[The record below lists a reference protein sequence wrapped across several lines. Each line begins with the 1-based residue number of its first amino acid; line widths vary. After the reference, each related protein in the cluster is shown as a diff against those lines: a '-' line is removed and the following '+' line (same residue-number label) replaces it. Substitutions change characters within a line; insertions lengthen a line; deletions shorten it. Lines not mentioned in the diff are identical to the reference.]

1 MLISTKAGMGCCCR
15 RCRCRCRPLA
25 PLERDWLKHPP
36 QFWWFRVGGIHAFSF
51 KTSKHCRN
59 LKVIVSEIP
68 SVYTLGT
75 KVKEYT
81 AVLQGIPAYPAG
93 EHDYQVKV
101 RVTSQPSPILTHIKG
116 PEQLHAN
123 LGVIPEWNIRVQWI
137 TRILWLTLLLGQT
150 NHQEMA
156 HVFFSGYRLPRCFLH
171 FHQHQQLG
179 LFRYVGTSR

>member
-1 MLISTKAGMGCCCR
+1 MVVVVVVVVVAAVVVVVVVVVVHSHLWRETGSST
-15 RCRCRCRPLA
+15 
-25 PLERDWLKHPP
+25 PP
-36 QFWWFRVGGIHAFSF
+36 QFWWFRVGGIHVFSF

-59 LKVIVSEIP
+59 LKVIVSGIP

-93 EHDYQVKV
+93 KHDYKVKV

-123 LGVIPEWNIRVQWI
+123 LGGN
-137 TRILWLTLLLGQT
+137 
-150 NHQEMA
+150 
-156 HVFFSGYRLPRCFLH
+156 S
-171 FHQHQQLG
+171 
-179 LFRYVGTSR
+179 